1 MAAQDRLYARK
12 LARFDP
18 HIVNAACDDWSNTE
32 KFWPEAHSL
41 IALCEQREWL
51 AEVAARPRLAGPE
64 PQPTRREPMSAER
77 LLAAWEQNDR
87 TADAIRANPGA
98 YFCGPALLAAQA
110 NFRERRFREQPELAT
125 RYYGA
130 AE

>member
-12 LARFDP
+12 LARFEP
-18 HIVNAACDDWSNTE
+18 SIVNSACEDWSNTE
-32 KFWPEAHSL
+32 KFWPESHSL
-41 IALCEQREWL
+41 IALCEQHERL
-51 AEVAARPRLAGPE
+51 AEVAARTRLTAPE
-64 PQPTRREPMSAER
+64 QQPTRREPMSDQC
-77 LLAAWEQNDR
+77 LLAAWENNDR
-87 TADAIRANPGA
+87 QADAIRANPGA

-110 NFRERRFREQPELAT
+110 NFRERRFREQPELAA